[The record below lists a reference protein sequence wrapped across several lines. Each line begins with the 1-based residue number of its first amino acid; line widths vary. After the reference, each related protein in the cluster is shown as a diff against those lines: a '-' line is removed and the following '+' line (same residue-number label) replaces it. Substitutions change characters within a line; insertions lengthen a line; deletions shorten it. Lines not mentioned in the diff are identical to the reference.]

1 MTTTAAD
8 PACFT
13 TLPRDSNQALGVAQF
28 AIDFMNGTIGT
39 PDPSVLERTLLFHI
53 DATLCG
59 ASAIALGTNAPLV
72 LRKEA

>member
-1 MTTTAAD
+1 MNTTATD
-8 PACFT
+8 SSCFT
-13 TLPRDSNQALGVAQF
+13 TLPSDSNQALGIGRF
-28 AIDFMNGTIGT
+28 AIDFMTGAIGN